1 MKKKYKEW
9 DDRLNWLKNNVAY
22 MIGDCFAVSKRAA

>member
-1 MKKKYKEW
+1 
-9 DDRLNWLKNNVAY
+9 